1 MIRSE
6 RLIFRFFGR
15 RKVFFGKGRSPDGL
29 QFLIG
34 ALLTGFCLRVFPYPL
49 FEVLFQF
56 FDPFLDLVDAFVV
69 LFVGLVLFPFVPSQ
83 SVFLGQP
90 AGRFDGRILFGE
102 RVFGVFFKLLSP
114 FTLGFSRLGDL
125 LTV

>member
-6 RLIFRFFGR
+6 RLIFRFFER
-15 RKVFFGKGRSPDGL
+15 TKVFFGKGRSPDGL

-34 ALLTGFCLRVFPYPL
+34 ALLTGFCLRVFPYTL

-69 LFVGLVLFPFVPSQ
+69 LFVGLVLFRFVLSQ

-125 LTV
+125 LTA